1 MKEPI
6 QAVQVLDMIPAA
18 VVTAD
23 GNGTGVD
30 LKEYEGDV
38 AFVMDAG
45 AGSGDMTLDCKI
57 QDSADNSSFADVT
70 GGAFTQV
77 TTSAS
82 VQKIVL
88 KSDEIRRYVRAVKD
102 VGGTSPSFAL
112 SIKGLGFKKYKS

>member
-6 QAVQVLDMIPAA
+6 QAIQVLNMLPVA

-23 GNGTGVD
+23 GNSTGVD

-57 QDSADNSSFADVT
+57 QDSADNSSYADVT

-77 TTSAS
+77 TTAAS

-88 KSDEIRRYVRAVKD
+88 KSDEIRQYVRAVRD
-102 VGGTSPSFAL
+102 VGGTTPSFAL
-112 SIKGLGFKKYKS
+112 SIKGYGIKKIRT